1 MGGIIHGID
10 QMWGLGQLK
19 RNSVKSWQKL
29 GQQQLNKKASPPS
42 TREKKNLI
50 HKNLILTALFSLRE
64 HMNEN
69 LLLITIGKKPH
80 HFALKMQCTPLT
92 SICSDVNI
100 SQHPPV
106 KLHLFI
112 SFHSLSRFYS

>member
-1 MGGIIHGID
+1 MRVRSIETEFGEILTETGPTAIK
-10 QMWGLGQLK
+10 Q
-19 RNSVKSWQKL
+19 KSLATVNEQ
-29 GQQQLNKKASPPS
+29 
-42 TREKKNLI
+42 KNLI